1 MTPGDPTTD
10 LAAMLDLEP
19 HGPDTFVGTGPRYP
33 WGGLYGGQIVA
44 QALEAATRTVHPP
57 FWVNSLHAYFIRRGD
72 ASEPIRFEV
81 NRVRDGRSFV
91 TRQVTARQA
100 IGAILSLEA
109 SFQVDEQ
116 APEVQTAVMPAV
128 PAPDSSR
135 DDSWSPMFE
144 RRKIVVADP
153 PGIGR
158 GWLRTR
164 TSLGD
169 DRARNAC
176 ALAYLSDD
184 FPTDAAVAQH
194 PGRPAADAE
203 PGEHGLVSF
212 SLDHAVWFH
221 RPVTADRWHLHDFT
235 CHGLISSRGLSLG
248 HVFTED
254 GIHVATIT
262 QEVLIRPRR

>member
-1 MTPGDPTTD
+1 
-10 LAAMLDLEP
+10 ML
-19 HGPDTFVGTGPRYP
+19 R
-33 WGGLYGGQIVA
+33 
-44 QALEAATRTVHPP
+44 
-57 FWVNSLHAYFIRRGD
+57 
-72 ASEPIRFEV
+72 
-81 NRVRDGRSFV
+81 
-91 TRQVTARQA
+91 
-100 IGAILSLEA
+100 
-109 SFQVDEQ
+109 QVDEE
-116 APEVQTAVMPAV
+116 APEVQTAVMTPVPKPA
-128 PAPDSSR
+128 DSR

-144 RRKIVVADP
+144 RRRLYVADP

-164 TSLGD
+164 KSLGD
-169 DRARNAC
+169 DRALNAC

-184 FPTDAAVAQH
+184 FPTDAAVAQL
-194 PGRPAADAE
+194 PNRPAEDAE
-203 PGEHGLVSF
+203 PGEFPMVSF